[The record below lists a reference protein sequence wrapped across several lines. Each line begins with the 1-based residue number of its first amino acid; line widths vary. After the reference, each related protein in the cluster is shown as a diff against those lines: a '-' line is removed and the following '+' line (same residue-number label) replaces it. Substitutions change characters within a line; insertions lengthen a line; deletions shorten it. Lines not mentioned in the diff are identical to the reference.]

1 MVIKFL
7 LCGGAESGEIQENSV
22 QDSPTPDLSIQQSAK
37 YRVPSGFIDEML
49 DSLVISDRMSEGCQS
64 LLKSVDLSDL
74 PSTKYRVPSGFID
87 EILDS
92 HVISDRAL
100 ERCQPSIT
108 SVDRLID
115 DL

>member
-7 LCGGAESGEIQENSV
+7 LCGGADSGEIQENSV
-22 QDSPTPDLSIQQSAK
+22 QDSPTPDLSILQSAK

-64 LLKSVDLSDL
+64 LLKSVDFSDL

-87 EILDS
+87 EMLDGL
-92 HVISDRAL
+92 VISDGAL
-100 ERCQPSIT
+100 ERC
-108 SVDRLID
+108 
-115 DL
+115 

>member
-7 LCGGAESGEIQENSV
+7 LCGGADSGEIQENSV
-22 QDSPTPDLSIQQSAK
+22 QDSFTPDLYIQQSAK

-49 DSLVISDRMSEGCQS
+49 DSLIISDRMSEGCQS

-87 EILDS
+87 EMLDGL
-92 HVISDRAL
+92 VISDGAL
-100 ERCQPSIT
+100 ERC
-108 SVDRLID
+108 
-115 DL
+115 